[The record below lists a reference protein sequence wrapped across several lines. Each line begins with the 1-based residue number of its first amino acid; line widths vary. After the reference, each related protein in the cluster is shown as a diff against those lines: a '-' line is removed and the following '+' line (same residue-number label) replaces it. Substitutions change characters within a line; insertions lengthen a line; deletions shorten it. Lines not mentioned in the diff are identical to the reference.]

1 MNNKGQTTILFSLL
15 ISFLFLFTV
24 AILEAGRV
32 FLRTVKIKPCV
43 HSMCSSIMA
52 DYNEEL
58 FERYHLLFM
67 DPTYGTGSEAVAE
80 EKIVDYLETSLNGE
94 NGSSLY
100 QFEVEEV
107 ALSEKKTILSD
118 DMQLL
123 KKQIADYEMTAGLAN
138 HASELARKLSGQEV
152 DVEDAAYETKV
163 NGVELNITKNEN
175 GDMDEIEDKEEQSSN
190 EEVKDP
196 RETLK
201 DKLKFG
207 ILASVMP
214 QASISKEKYK
224 ITNAPS
230 EAYTEQKSQSRSAT
244 FQDIA
249 QLNSVLEDAVG
260 EDTVNTLLL
269 HASYGDYVVTH
280 FGNVVHPKEN
290 TVMSCE
296 VEYILKGKDNDYENV
311 EAVVTDLTW
320 KRMVGNYAYLLTDGD
335 KKGQVLVLA
344 TTICALT
351 GTEPLIEIAKYLLL
365 GCWAYGESLY
375 EMQLIMSGEQIPFVK
390 TSANWYT
397 DLESLGASGVAQE
410 TNSGM
415 TYEDYLLLELTSK
428 TSSSLNKG
436 YARMLDVI
444 QLNLQQ
450 DYPNFRIADCV
461 GAMTIQGKIT
471 MNPLFYKGTEDSVYD
486 YYFEETFA
494 YE

>member
-1 MNNKGQTTILFSLL
+1 MNNKGQTTILFSLM

-32 FLRTVKIKPCV
+32 FLQTVKIKPCV

-94 NGSSLY
+94 EGSSLY

-107 ALSEKKTILSD
+107 ALSKKETIMSN

-123 KKQIADYEMTAGLAN
+123 KEQIADYQMTAGIAKYASTLAG
-138 HASELARKLSGQEV
+138 KLSGTEA
-152 DVEDAAYETKV
+152 DVEGAAYETKV
-163 NGVELNITKNEN
+163 NGVELNVSNGETVNGEKN
-175 GDMDEIEDKEEQSSN
+175 DEDSVSGEKGE
-190 EEVKDP
+190 DP

-201 DKLKFG
+201 NKLKFG

-214 QASISKEKYK
+214 QATISKDKYK
-224 ITNAPS
+224 IRNAPS
-230 EAYTEQKSQSRSAT
+230 ADYEDQKKQERRAT

-249 QLNSVLEDAVG
+249 ELNGVLEDAAG
-260 EDTVNTLLL
+260 EDKIDALLL
-269 HASYGDYVVTH
+269 HASYGDYVITH
-280 FGNVVHPKEN
+280 FGNVAHPKDN
-290 TVMSCE
+290 TVMTCE
-296 VEYILKGKDNDYENV
+296 VEYILMGRDNDYENV
-311 EAVVTDLTW
+311 EAVVTDITW
-320 KRMVGNYAYLLTDGD
+320 IRMVGNYAYLLTDGD
-335 KKGQVLVLA
+335 KKGQALVLA

-351 GTEPLIEIAKYLLL
+351 GTEPLIEIVKYLLL
-365 GCWAYGESLY
+365 GCWAYGESLQ
-375 EMQLIMSGEQIPFVK
+375 EMQLLMSGEQIPVIK

-397 DLESLGASGVAQE
+397 DLESLTASGMVQGTE
-410 TNSGM
+410 SGM
-415 TYEDYLLLELTSK
+415 SYEDYLLLLLTSK
-428 TSSSLNKG
+428 TGTSLNNG
-436 YARMLDVI
+436 YARVLDVI

-450 DYPNFRIADCV
+450 AYPNFRIADCV
-461 GAMTIQGKIT
+461 GAMTIQGKVV

-486 YYFEETFA
+486 YYFEESFD